1 MIMKKVSL
9 LKPLLLLFAL
19 IVGSSSAWADDVSVT
34 LTSAQIKAGTGS
46 SSYGACSAT
55 DGNGNTWNAYAIKY
69 QHSAATSD
77 YNFWQIKKYASS
89 TAYYVQVP
97 TLGTKIKS
105 ITITVSSTSKPRGDG
120 GNTATLYFSS
130 SNSTSASGTG
140 VASGTGASSITIDC
154 SDLDLNAGY
163 ITASGAVRI
172 WDVTVTYSASIV
184 NVTGVSLN
192 KTSLSIPVGES
203 ETLTATVAPA
213 GATNKNVTWS
223 SNKESVATVVDGV
236 VTGVSEGTA
245 TITVT
250 TEDGG
255 KTATCDVTVTA
266 APTAVVTLDFTSNTW
281 GFPEGTKTV
290 TSTDY
295 SNGKYTIT
303 LEGST
308 GNGYYYDTDANNLL
322 IGKKDATLTL
332 PAFAFNVKRI
342 KVYGA
347 DGAAAGVT
355 FNVFVGDDAVSTQVT
370 SSKVTQTFDIAADKQ
385 AEGTVYVIKV
395 TNPNNMRISKIEVF
409 GTKKVT
415 IASSGYS
422 TLASAYGLDFANATP
437 AGLEA
442 YVASSVTASGV
453 DLSAVTEAPAS
464 TGVILKGTAGTEY
477 TIPFKASAAAVGTNK
492 LHAAVTAYDCAA
504 NEVYILKD
512 GLFHLVT
519 GASTVPAGKAY
530 LLASDVPSGAREL
543 TFNFGDE
550 TAIRSLTP
558 TLSEGEGVW
567 YDLSGRRVE
576 NPTKGIYIMNGKKVI
591 FK

>member
-1 MIMKKVSL
+1 MKKVSL

-19 IVGSSSAWADDVSVT
+19 IVGSSSVWADDITYTFSSKTWEATAGGDAANWTSGKDGNGFTAGQGVQVTTSVSGANATSPTSFSNISQIVVTYNTNKSGGAGNIKIKIGENDETSKAVAYAGSGDGRSAHYTATFSYTTTQTGTVKLTVETTTNSIWIESVKITYGVAPVSVT
-34 LTSAQIKAGTGS
+34 G
-46 SSYGACSAT
+46 
-55 DGNGNTWNAYAIKY
+55 
-69 QHSAATSD
+69 
-77 YNFWQIKKYASS
+77 
-89 TAYYVQVP
+89 
-97 TLGTKIKS
+97 
-105 ITITVSSTSKPRGDG
+105 
-120 GNTATLYFSS
+120 
-130 SNSTSASGTG
+130 
-140 VASGTGASSITIDC
+140 
-154 SDLDLNAGY
+154 
-163 ITASGAVRI
+163 
-172 WDVTVTYSASIV
+172 VTVDP
-184 NVTGVSLN
+184 
-192 KTSLSIPVGES
+192 TSLSIPVGES

-213 GATNKNVTWS
+213 EASNKNVTWS

-281 GFPEGTKTV
+281 GFPEGTKTEG
-290 TSTDY
+290 TNDY
-295 SNGKYTIT
+295 TYGGYTIT
-303 LEGST
+303 LVGPS
-308 GNGYYYDTDANNLL
+308 GNGYYYDTAANNLL
-322 IGKKDATLTL
+322 IGKKDATVTL

-347 DGAAAGVT
+347 EGAAGDVT

-385 AEGTVYVIKV
+385 AEGTIYVIKV
-395 TNPNNMRISKIEVF
+395 TNAKNMRISKIEVF
-409 GTKKVT
+409 GTKNVT

-422 TLASAYGLDFANATP
+422 TLASAYALDFANATP

-558 TLSEGEGVW
+558 TLTEGEGVW

-576 NPTKGIYIMNGKKVI
+576 NPTKGIYIINGKKVI

>member
-1 MIMKKVSL
+1 MKQKLLQKVM
-9 LKPLLLLFAL
+9 LLLFAL
-19 IVGSSSAWADDVSVT
+19 IAGSTSVWADDVSVT

-55 DGNGNTWNAYAIKY
+55 DGNGNTWNAYAIKN

-203 ETLTATVAPA
+203 ETLTPTVAPA
-213 GATNKNVTWS
+213 EATNKNVTW
-223 SNKESVATVVDGV
+223 ESDDEGVATVVDGV
-236 VTGVSEGTA
+236 VTGVAEGTA

-250 TEDGG
+250 TEDGS
-255 KTATCDVTVTA
+255 KTATCDVTVTK
-266 APTAVVTLDFTSNTW
+266 APTASVTLDFTSNASW
-281 GFPEGTKTV
+281 GFPEDTKTV

-308 GNGYYYDTDANNLL
+308 GNGYYFDTTNNNLL
-322 IGKKDATLTL
+322 LGKSGATLTL
-332 PAFAFNVKRI
+332 PAFPFDVEKI

-347 DGAAAGVT
+347 GENASASVT
-355 FNVFVGDDAVSTQVT
+355 FNIFVGDDAVSTSAT
-370 SSKVTQTFDIAADKQ
+370 SSKVDHVFDIAAEKQ
-385 AEGTVYVIKV
+385 AEGTIYVIKV
-395 TNPNNMRISKIEVF
+395 TSAQNMRITKIEIF
-409 GTKKVT
+409 GKKKVT

-422 TLASAYGLDFANATP
+422 TLASSYALDF
-437 AGLEA
+437 
-442 YVASSVTASGV
+442 SGV
-453 DLSAVTEAPAS
+453 SGLTAFVVSDITSTNVNITSVDEAPAA
-464 TGVILKGTAGTEY
+464 TGLVLRGTAGETY
-477 TIPFKASAAAVGTNK
+477 SIPVVASAAAVGTNK

-504 NEVYILKD
+504 NEVYIMQ
-512 GLFHLVT
+512 GGQFHLVT
-519 GASTVPAGKAY
+519 AASTVPAGKAY
-530 LLASDVPSGAREL
+530 LLASDVPGGAREL
-543 TFNFGDE
+543 TVSFGDE
-550 TAIRSLTP
+550 TAIQSIDNGQLIMDN
-558 TLSEGEGVW
+558 VI

-576 NPTKGIYIMNGKKVI
+576 NPTKGIYIINGKKVVV
-591 FK
+591 K

>member
-1 MIMKKVSL
+1 M
-9 LKPLLLLFAL
+9 
-19 IVGSSSAWADDVSVT
+19 WADDVSVT

-55 DGNGNTWNAYAIKY
+55 DGNGNTWNAYAIKN

-203 ETLTATVAPA
+203 ETLTPTVAPA
-213 GATNKNVTWS
+213 EATNKNVTW
-223 SNKESVATVVDGV
+223 ESDDEGVATVVDGV
-236 VTGVSEGTA
+236 VTGVAEGTA

-250 TEDGG
+250 TEDGS
-255 KTATCDVTVTA
+255 KTATCDVTVTK
-266 APTAVVTLDFTSNTW
+266 APTASVTLDFTSNASW
-281 GFPEGTKTV
+281 GFPEDTKTV

-308 GNGYYYDTDANNLL
+308 GNGYYFDTTNNNLL
-322 IGKKDATLTL
+322 LGKSGATLTL
-332 PAFAFNVKRI
+332 PAFPFDVEKI

-347 DGAAAGVT
+347 GENASASVT
-355 FNVFVGDDAVSTQVT
+355 FNIFVGDDAVSTSAT
-370 SSKVTQTFDIAADKQ
+370 SSKVDHVFDIAAEKQ
-385 AEGTVYVIKV
+385 AEGTIYVIKV
-395 TNPNNMRISKIEVF
+395 TSAQNMRITKIEIF
-409 GTKKVT
+409 GKKKVT

-422 TLASAYGLDFANATP
+422 TLASSYALDF
-437 AGLEA
+437 
-442 YVASSVTASGV
+442 SGV
-453 DLSAVTEAPAS
+453 SGLTAFVVSDITSTNVNITSVDEAPAA
-464 TGVILKGTAGTEY
+464 TGLVLRGTAGETY
-477 TIPFKASAAAVGTNK
+477 SIPVVASAAAVGTNK

-504 NEVYILKD
+504 NEVYIMQ
-512 GLFHLVT
+512 GGQFHLVT
-519 GASTVPAGKAY
+519 AASTVPAGKAY
-530 LLASDVPSGAREL
+530 LLASDVPGGAREL
-543 TFNFGDE
+543 TVSFGDE
-550 TAIRSLTP
+550 TAIQSIDNGQLIMDN
-558 TLSEGEGVW
+558 VI

-576 NPTKGIYIMNGKKVI
+576 NPTKGIYIINGKKVVV
-591 FK
+591 K